1 MIQIDSSIFLD
12 LIGIVNNRNLPKNNI
27 ERAINFIEYQ
37 QTHKVDVSAALAVQE
52 LVLDRNSKKYNIEMY
67 SDYANKFLFSLNL
80 SRKQILNRS
89 FYYDENFSKK
99 RHEIPPMDYGD
110 MRVNICNR
118 SYVVLLKIREI
129 VFKNGVNERNALK
142 NIQEL
147 LHWMKYE
154 LGIMMAFELQL
165 AVYILGGINDFTEMI
180 WLKKDKTQTFQR
192 LWGTAMDISFFRFL
206 QIMESFKKELG
217 INDISIFATKDKKQ
231 FRLIKAVQTTTIIK
245 NLPNNPILSQVELDI
260 SGTFYGK
267 NESEFRLISNEYS
280 GSIDKKE
287 YIFNEE
293 NLLLKIEEL
302 EKVNKDL

>member
-1 MIQIDSSIFLD
+1 
-12 LIGIVNNRNLPKNNI
+12 
-27 ERAINFIEYQ
+27 
-37 QTHKVDVSAALAVQE
+37 
-52 LVLDRNSKKYNIEMY
+52 
-67 SDYANKFLFSLNL
+67 
-80 SRKQILNRS
+80 
-89 FYYDENFSKK
+89 
-99 RHEIPPMDYGD
+99 MDYGD